1 MDTIR
6 PLGFW
11 LKLVDS
17 LIDEHFAATLDEH
30 GVTRRQWQVLNMLA
44 RRPATERELINAL
57 APYFASADEPPSVT
71 EHLAELVESGW
82 IAHEGE
88 YYSITDRGSNSLQT
102 LSELVEQIRERCGS
116 DLSAEEYATT
126 VASLERMAL
135 NLGWTSDEPQD
146 ATP

>member
-1 MDTIR
+1 MNATR

-30 GVTRRQWQVLNMLA
+30 GVTRRQWQVLNMLEQH
-44 RRPATERELINAL
+44 PATERSLIDAL
-57 APYFASADEPPSVT
+57 APYFASADEPPSVS

-88 YYSITDRGSNSLQT
+88 YFSITERGSTSLST
-102 LSELVEQIRERCGS
+102 LSELVDQIREQCGEN
-116 DLSAEEYATT
+116 LSEEQYATT
-126 VASLERMAL
+126 VASLEQMAR
-135 NLGWTSDEPQD
+135 NLGWEPQTSPE
-146 ATP
+146 AGT

>member
-1 MDTIR
+1 MNTTR

-30 GVTRRQWQVLNMLA
+30 GVTRRQWQVLNMLEQ
-44 RRPATERELINAL
+44 RPATERELIDAL

-71 EHLAELVESGW
+71 EHLVELVESGW

-88 YYSITDRGSNSLQT
+88 YYSITDRGHSSLQT
-102 LSELVEQIRERCGS
+102 LSELVEQIRERCGA

-135 NLGWTSDEPQD
+135 NLGWEPGNSSTS
-146 ATP
+146 TT

>member
-1 MDTIR
+1 MQTTR

-17 LIDEHFAATLDEH
+17 LIDKHFAATLEEH

-44 RRPATERELINAL
+44 QRPATEREFIDAL

-71 EHLAELVESGW
+71 EHLSELVESGW

-88 YYSITDRGSNSLQT
+88 YYSITDRGQNSLQT
-102 LSELVEQIRERCGS
+102 LSALVEEIRERCGS
-116 DLSAEEYATT
+116 DLSAEQYDTT
-126 VASLERMAL
+126 VSSLEQMAR
-135 NLGWTSDEPQD
+135 NLGWEPDTSEES
-146 ATP
+146 TS

>member
-1 MDTIR
+1 MNTTR

-17 LIDEHFAATLDEH
+17 LIDEHFAATLEEH

-44 RRPATERELINAL
+44 RRPATERELVDAL

-82 IAHEGE
+82 ISHDGDR
-88 YYSITDRGSNSLQT
+88 YSITERGQTSLQT
-102 LSELVEQIRERCGS
+102 LSELVEQIRERCGA
-116 DLSAEEYATT
+116 DLSSEEYNTT
-126 VASLERMAL
+126 VGSLERMAL
-135 NLGWTSDEPQD
+135 NLGWEPGSSG
-146 ATP
+146 TPTP